1 MSMSEHSSILAEGAR
16 RVWRRQRIVWWIWLV
31 NLLLAFAS
39 AMPLSHRIGA
49 VTDHSLAAQRLV
61 NGFDWG
67 TYSELL
73 STPDVNFGSAYP
85 ESTLSVLVFFVFML
99 FMTGGVLAS
108 YVNEHQLSTRDFFAN
123 CGAFF
128 WRWVRLFFF
137 LAILAAAIMYGG
149 HALMHWG
156 GKLINDAAGEKTGY
170 WVALLAMLL
179 TLFVMMSV
187 RLWFDMAQ
195 VRAAVEDERAMRR
208 TLRHSFGLTFS
219 NFSSLF
225 WLYFR
230 ISFLAWLGLA
240 LGLWL
245 WIRLSGPAAIIMFE
259 VVLLWWVGT
268 RLWQRAS
275 EVAWYQRFAVAP
287 TATASPA
294 LSLAMPQLAPI
305 TPTPDPL
312 PPNE

>member
-1 MSMSEHSSILAEGAR
+1 MSDHSSILAEGAG

-85 ESTLSVLVFFVFML
+85 ESSLAVLVFFVFML

-108 YVNEHQLSTRDFFAN
+108 YVNEYKLSTRDFFAN

-128 WRWVRLFFF
+128 WCWVRLSIF
-137 LAILAAAIMYGG
+137 LAIIAGALLYGG
-149 HALMHWG
+149 HAFLHWA
-156 GKLINDAAGEKTGY
+156 GKLINNAAGEKTGY
-170 WVALLAMLL
+170 SVALFAILL
-179 TLFVMMSV
+179 TTFAMMAV

-195 VRAAVEDERAMRR
+195 VEAVVEDERAVRR
-208 TLRHSFGLTFS
+208 SLKHAFKLTFS
-219 NFSSLF
+219 NFGSLF

-230 ISFLAWLGLA
+230 ISFLAWLGLVI
-240 LGLWL
+240 GLWL

-259 VVLLWWVGT
+259 SVLLWWVGT
-268 RLWQRAS
+268 RMWQRAS
-275 EVAWYQRFAVAP
+275 EVAWYQRFGIVPAA
-287 TATASPA
+287 ATAASVIAATLPE
-294 LSLAMPQLAPI
+294 PPPI
-305 TPTPDPL
+305 PPTSDTLL
-312 PPNE
+312 PEE

>member
-1 MSMSEHSSILAEGAR
+1 MSISEHSSILAEGAR

-31 NLLLAFAS
+31 NLILAFAS
-39 AMPLSHRIGA
+39 AMPLSHRIGD
-49 VTDHSLAAQRLV
+49 VTDHSVAAQRLV
-61 NGFDWG
+61 DGFDWG

-73 STPDVNFGSAYP
+73 STPNVNFGSAFP
-85 ESTLSVLVFFVFML
+85 GSTLAVLVFLVFML

-108 YVNEHQLSTRDFFAN
+108 YVNEYKLSTRDFFASS
-123 CGAFF
+123 GAFF
-128 WRWVRLFFF
+128 WRCVRLFLF
-137 LAILAAAIMYGG
+137 LAVIAGAIMYGG
-149 HALMHWG
+149 HALVHWG

-170 WVALLAMLL
+170 WAGLFAILL
-179 TLFVMMSV
+179 TTFVLMSV

-195 VRAAVEDERAMRR
+195 VRAVVEDERAMRH
-208 TLRHSFGLTFS
+208 TLAHAFRLTFS
-219 NFSSLF
+219 NFGPLF

-240 LGLWL
+240 IGLWL

-275 EVAWYQRFAVAP
+275 EVAWYQRFAIAPAPVA
-287 TATASPA
+287 TLSSPE
-294 LSLAMPQLAPI
+294 AMPQRTPI
-305 TPTPDPL
+305 TPTPDTL
-312 PPNE
+312 PPIE

>member
-1 MSMSEHSSILAEGAR
+1 MTYESSILAEGAG
-16 RVWRRQRIVWWIWLV
+16 RVWRRQRIVWWIWFV
-31 NLLLAFAS
+31 NLIVAFTS

-49 VTDHSLAAQRLV
+49 VTDHSLAAQRLL

-85 ESTLSVLVFFVFML
+85 EATMAVLVFFVFML

-108 YVNEHQLSTRDFFAN
+108 YVNEYKLSTRDFFAN

-128 WRWVRLFFF
+128 WRWVRLSIF
-137 LAILAAAIMYGG
+137 LAIIAAAIIYVG
-149 HALMHWG
+149 HALLHWG

-170 WVALLAMLL
+170 WVALLAIVL
-179 TLFVMMSV
+179 TTFVMMWV

-195 VRAAVEDERAMRR
+195 VHAAVEDERAMRR
-208 TLRHSFGLTFS
+208 SIGSAFKLTFS
-219 NFSSLF
+219 NFGSLF

-240 LGLWL
+240 VGLWL
-245 WIRLSGPAAIIMFE
+245 WIRLSGPAAMVMFE
-259 VVLLWWVGT
+259 IVLLWWVGT
-268 RLWQRAS
+268 RMWQRAS
-275 EVAWYQRFAVAP
+275 EVAWYQRFAVIAAAP
-287 TATASPA
+287 VAPIV
-294 LSLAMPQLAPI
+294 LSQAMPQPPSAV
-305 TPTPDPL
+305 TSDPL
-312 PPNE
+312 PPDE

>member
-1 MSMSEHSSILAEGAR
+1 MICESSILAEGAR

-31 NLLLAFAS
+31 NLVLAFVS
-39 AMPLSHRIGA
+39 AMPLLHRIGD

-73 STPDVNFGSAYP
+73 STPDVNFGSALP
-85 ESTLSVLVFFVFML
+85 GSTSAVLVFFVFML

-108 YVNEHQLSTRDFFAN
+108 YVNEYKLSTRDFFAS

-128 WRWVRLFFF
+128 WRCVRLFLF
-137 LAILAAAIMYGG
+137 LAVIAGAIMYGG
-149 HALMHWG
+149 HMLVHWG

-170 WVALLAMLL
+170 WVALLAELL
-179 TLFVMMSV
+179 TLFVMMAV

-195 VRAAVEDERAMRR
+195 VRAVVEDERAMRR
-208 TLRHSFGLTFS
+208 TLRHAFRLTFS
-219 NFSSLF
+219 NFGSLF
-225 WLYFR
+225 WLYSR

-245 WIRLSGPAAIIMFE
+245 WIRVSGFAAIIMFE

-268 RLWQRAS
+268 RMWQRAC
-275 EVAWYQRFAVAP
+275 EVAWYQRFAIALAPVA
-287 TATASPA
+287 TVTSPEVT
-294 LSLAMPQLAPI
+294 PQPAPI
-305 TPTPDPL
+305 TPTPDTL
-312 PPNE
+312 LPNE

>member
-1 MSMSEHSSILAEGAR
+1 MIYDSSILAEGAGR
-16 RVWRRQRIVWWIWLV
+16 AWRRQRIVWWIWLV
-31 NLLLAFAS
+31 NLILAFAS

-85 ESTLSVLVFFVFML
+85 ESTLAILVFFVFML

-108 YVNEHQLSTRDFFAN
+108 YANEYKLSTRDFFAN

-128 WRWVRLFFF
+128 WRWVRLVLF
-137 LAILAAAIMYGG
+137 LLIIVVPIGYGEDKV
-149 HALMHWG
+149 LHWAG
-156 GKLINDAAGEKTGY
+156 TLINDAAGEKTGY
-170 WVALLAMLL
+170 VAYLAFLLLAV
-179 TLFVMMSV
+179 FVLMSV

-195 VRAAVEDERAMRR
+195 VRVVVEHERAVRR
-208 TLRHSFGLTFS
+208 SLKHAFQFTFS
-219 NFSSLF
+219 NFGSLF

-268 RLWQRAS
+268 RMWQRAS
-275 EVAWYQRFAVAP
+275 EVAWYQRFVIAPAPVATVSSPELIPQP
-287 TATASPA
+287 T
-294 LSLAMPQLAPI
+294 PI
-305 TPTPDPL
+305 TPTPDTLL
-312 PPNE
+312 PNQ